1 VSRTYRQ
8 PERATFEGWRRAL
21 PDGLIYAVKLNSF
34 DTMAG
39 LGPKAAVV
47 LVQLPARFR
56 FDAERLA
63 RFFR

>member
-1 VSRTYRQ
+1 
-8 PERATFEGWRRAL
+8 
-21 PDGLIYAVKLNSF
+21 
-34 DTMAG
+34 MAG